1 MAIVKPESAVTPPKD
16 AFLEIFDKYILRD
29 GATELRKWLLESDFF
44 TAPASTRFHGSHAGG
59 LVAHSINVWKQ
70 MVRLLKAYPEIK
82 TNGETVAIT
91 ALLHDVCKVD
101 LYNVD
106 FRNAKNE
113 AGVWEKVPYYAYDEK
128 FAYGNHGGK
137 SVFLINKFL
146 RLSDGEAVAIQ
157 CHMGNEDGKYTTSR
171 SYEQYPL
178 AWLLH
183 VADEAAT
190 FIDEKESK

>member
-1 MAIVKPESAVTPPKD
+1 MAITKPTAAGASPQDTY
-16 AFLEIFDKYILRD
+16 LELFDKYILRD
-29 GATELRKWLLESDFF
+29 GASDLRKWLLESDFF
-44 TAPASTRFHGSHAGG
+44 TAPASTRYHGSHAGG
-59 LVAHSINVWKQ
+59 LCIHSVNVWNQ

-91 ALLHDVCKVD
+91 TLLHDLCKIDFYKVD
-101 LYNVD
+101 Y
-106 FRNAKNE
+106 RNAKNE

-137 SVFLINKFL
+137 SVFLVSKFL
-146 RLSDGEAVAIQ
+146 RLTDEEAVAIQ
-157 CHMGNEDGKYTTSR
+157 CHMGNEDGKYTTSH